1 MQNTQKSS
9 KLSDRTQHRLI
20 VGMIMILVIGIPLVG
35 ALYFFDQYRDP
46 GPSILG
52 RSTAAGE
59 EAVR

>member
-1 MQNTQKSS
+1 MQNTQKSRTPS
-9 KLSDRTQHRLI
+9 PRTQNRLI
-20 VGMIMILVIGIPLVG
+20 VGAILILVIGIPLVG